1 MKKEGKIDLE
11 VLNCTVYQTPE
22 EGDPVI
28 DHWKNHIPTANYLDI
43 RYLRDTTKPYPYM
56 MPTQQHFCDV
66 MKAMQ
71 IKKYTRI
78 VLYDT
83 KPGQTYFAT
92 RAYFMFRAFGHQNV
106 SVLNG
111 GMTKWVAEGREI
123 SKVEVNSEDYDYKVD
138 PSLLVTYEQIRELEK
153 SISEKQS
160 DT

>member
-1 MKKEGKIDLE
+1 
-11 VLNCTVYQTPE
+11 
-22 EGDPVI
+22 
-28 DHWKNHIPTANYLDI
+28 
-43 RYLRDTTKPYPYM
+43 
-56 MPTQQHFCDV
+56 
-66 MKAMQ
+66 
-71 IKKYTRI
+71 
-78 VLYDT
+78 
-83 KPGQTYFAT
+83 
-92 RAYFMFRAFGHQNV
+92 MFRAFGHQNV